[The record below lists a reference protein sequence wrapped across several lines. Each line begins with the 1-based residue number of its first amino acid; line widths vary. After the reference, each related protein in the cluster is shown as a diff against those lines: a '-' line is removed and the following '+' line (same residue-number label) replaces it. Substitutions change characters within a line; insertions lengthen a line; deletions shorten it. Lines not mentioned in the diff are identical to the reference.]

1 VTRSEHWSRRK
12 DENSQA
18 VLELKISALLSPK
31 MDINEFV
38 RLFKKDVVINM
49 NVAQEELK
57 LEEEKVES

>member
-1 VTRSEHWSRRK
+1 
-12 DENSQA
+12 

-38 RLFKKDVVINM
+38 RFFKKDVMIEV

-57 LEEEKVES
+57 LEKEKVES